1 MSSQPR
7 EDYSSGGVKAV
18 PLVRKTDEHVEEELA
33 IRNICNRKH
42 GFSVL
47 SSVPDAFTSQICE
60 HTVSFLAG
68 NDLYI
73 PSEVE
78 HAHWYLEVISACMSK
93 HSDQIDQIKRC
104 IEILGRWLLTG
115 FCIQIPE
122 EERRDVFERVALL
135 LARPLFIRKDILV
148 QQENSQQVKRVD
160 FWQECVQQIKLIVR
174 SSFTWSDIEFA
185 RYATVLIGC
194 IHVMYKRESGAPVEG
209 SGSMLFLS
217 FLHELFLRKCA
228 QNDQACFSSKV
239 LIENGFWYP
248 NSLNF
253 GVIGLLHLQCAFVAS
268 SMVLQKEPITS

>member
-7 EDYSSGGVKAV
+7 EDYSSGGVKPV

-78 HAHWYLEVISACMSK
+78 HAHWYLEVHPDANICVQKFLQRPLLMRCPLQVISACMSK

-104 IEILGRWLLTG
+104 IEILGRWLLTVHTCCSASH
-115 FCIQIPE
+115 FQLIQ
-122 EERRDVFERVALL
+122 
-135 LARPLFIRKDILV
+135 
-148 QQENSQQVKRVD
+148 S
-160 FWQECVQQIKLIVR
+160 
-174 SSFTWSDIEFA
+174 
-185 RYATVLIGC
+185 
-194 IHVMYKRESGAPVEG
+194 
-209 SGSMLFLS
+209 
-217 FLHELFLRKCA
+217 
-228 QNDQACFSSKV
+228 
-239 LIENGFWYP
+239 
-248 NSLNF
+248 
-253 GVIGLLHLQCAFVAS
+253 
-268 SMVLQKEPITS
+268 